1 MRITAED
8 CVLNA
13 VNLWGEVLNVLV
25 SVLLVIHQGLVDDIS
40 AVAKHIVEDQEHH
53 QGQREQ
59 QEGQQDDDNHQGN
72 KNSYHSFL
80 FMQ

>member
-1 MRITAED
+1 MRITAKD

-13 VNLWGEVLNVLV
+13 VNLWREVLDILV
-25 SVLLVIHQGLVDDIS
+25 SVLLIIHQGLVNDIP
-40 AVAKHIVEDQEHH
+40 AVAKHVVEDQENH

-59 QEGQQDDDNHQGN
+59 QKGQQDDDDNQGN

>member
-25 SVLLVIHQGLVDDIS
+25 SVLLVIHQGLVDDIP
-40 AVAKHIVEDQEHH
+40 AVAEDVIQH
-53 QGQREQ
+53 
-59 QEGQQDDDNHQGN
+59 QDDHERERQDEESDEDDHDDERHQDTCTT
-72 KNSYHSFL
+72 S
-80 FMQ
+80 